1 MPAISF
7 TSGLGKNLGFS
18 SGGEESLPDTL
29 KFPLN
34 TIIPYYGNTPV
45 IDGWERYVV
54 GDNKAIYA
62 TNTQAEIGTTLAEQL
77 ARATPGSLNTG
88 GGHLGSTAPLAN
100 MGGTAGAGMQQQAG
114 NVNHIHST
122 SGTLTTGSGMT
133 VMNTQKITLLRA
145 TKSKLTLPPNALAV
159 NETQLPNSTQFT
171 STDYRYL
178 VGANNNLTTT
188 NKTNINTFGSVTV
201 ASGGN
206 HVHSTGSTNYSTPA
220 SGTTFYT
227 NYNFVGAGAHTHTAG
242 VSLLQSQITSK
253 IIKLWQLAVS
263 TTPKTDIIVMY
274 VGTLALLPD
283 TWKLCNGLNGTP
295 NLGGYVIGYRGNE
308 WNINTVADATSA
320 MSIGSDN
327 NTHNHLSGPVGTRVR
342 GSMGGYHGS
351 FTNYH
356 THTGNSSA
364 TAYVPPRIALA
375 FIQYKG

>member
-188 NKTNINTFGSVTV
+188 NKTNINTFELV
-201 ASGGN
+201 
-206 HVHSTGSTNYSTPA
+206 
-220 SGTTFYT
+220 
-227 NYNFVGAGAHTHTAG
+227 
-242 VSLLQSQITSK
+242 
-253 IIKLWQLAVS
+253 
-263 TTPKTDIIVMY
+263 
-274 VGTLALLPD
+274 
-283 TWKLCNGLNGTP
+283 
-295 NLGGYVIGYRGNE
+295 
-308 WNINTVADATSA
+308 
-320 MSIGSDN
+320 
-327 NTHNHLSGPVGTRVR
+327 
-342 GSMGGYHGS
+342 
-351 FTNYH
+351 
-356 THTGNSSA
+356 
-364 TAYVPPRIALA
+364 YVPI
-375 FIQYKG
+375 YC